1 LEVRIVD
8 LLPILV
14 GEEVLPSHARL
25 TAVQA
30 FVGAAIESAQ
40 ARVVYAWGTALIWEN
55 RQYVS

>member
-1 LEVRIVD
+1 VD